1 MSEKLDISRFYVIS
15 VISNPVRY
23 HRRYDLYWKFKKHMQ
38 DVGGKLITVEC
49 QFGNRGFVLTERDN
63 PFHVQL
69 RTSEEVWHKENMI
82 NVAINYLSQLDPDW
96 QYVAWI
102 DADIFFH
109 RQDIIHETAQQLQ
122 HYDIVQMFS
131 HAIDSGPKGEPI
143 QTHSSFMWNYLQNNR
158 YPPQGPGQGGYYNYS
173 KGFWHPGYAW
183 AARRSALSKLML
195 LDTAAMGAGDHH
207 MALALIGCAEKSL
220 PRGISKGYRAS
231 VMNWQ
236 HISINE
242 IKKNV
247 GYVDGMI
254 THAWHGKKRDR
265 KYRERWDILTQNKF
279 DPYLDLVR
287 DHQGL
292 WRLNMNNGERSIR
305 LRDDFRQYFRSRN
318 EDSIDHED

>member
-1 MSEKLDISRFYVIS
+1 MSEKLDISRFYVIT

-23 HRRYDLYWKFKKHMQ
+23 TRRYDLYWKFKKHME
-38 DVGGKLITVEC
+38 DLGAKLITVEC

-69 RTSEEVWHKENMI
+69 RTWDEIWHKENMI

-96 QYVAWI
+96 TYVAWI
-102 DADIFFH
+102 DADITFH

-122 HYDIVQMFS
+122 HYDIVQMFT
-131 HAIDSGPKGEPI
+131 HAIDAGPRGEPI
-143 QTHSSFMWNYLQNNR
+143 QNHSGFMWSYINNNR
-158 YPPQGPGQGGYYNYS
+158 YPPQGSGTGGYYNTS
-173 KGFWHPGYAW
+173 KSFWHPGYAW
-183 AARRSALSKLML
+183 AARRQALARLPL
-195 LDTAAMGAGDHH
+195 LDSAAMGAGDHH
-207 MALALIGCAEKSL
+207 MALALIGSAEKSL

-236 HISINE
+236 HVAINE

-254 THAWHGKKRDR
+254 THNWHGKKKDR
-265 KYRERWDILTQNKF
+265 KYRERWDILTQNQF
-279 DPYLDLVR
+279 DPLSDLVK

-292 WRLNMNNGERSIR
+292 WRFNMNHGERSIR
-305 LRDDFRQYFRSRN
+305 LRDDFRQYFRQRN
-318 EDSIDHED
+318 EDSIDYED